1 MSKKS
6 VHVVPNPRG
15 GWSVRKAHASR
26 SSRNFDNQKDAVEY
40 GKNISK
46 NEGGEF
52 IVHRRDGMI
61 KSSSSYGNDP
71 NPPKDRDNRK

>member
-6 VHVVPNPRG
+6 LHVVPNPKG
-15 GWSVRKAHASR
+15 GWSVRKSNTSRASKT
-26 SSRNFDNQKDAVEY
+26 FDTQKDAIEY

-52 IVHRRDGMI
+52 IVHGRDGMI
-61 KSSSSYGNDP
+61 KQSSSYKNDP
-71 NPPKDRDNRK
+71 MPPRDRKP